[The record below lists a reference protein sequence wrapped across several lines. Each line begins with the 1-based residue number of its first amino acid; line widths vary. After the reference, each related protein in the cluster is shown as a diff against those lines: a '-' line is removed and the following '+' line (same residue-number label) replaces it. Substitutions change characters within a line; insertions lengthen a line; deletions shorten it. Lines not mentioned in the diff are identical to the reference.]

1 MNRIDIL
8 KALISRSISPEEVR
22 SALDD
27 AQDFLGTLNSLE
39 AIDGVKITVDVN
51 YNAPK
56 EVKEVLSRLA
66 QHNKSVTAPA
76 LMTFVRLREAKER
89 NNSNGWPS
97 NIIPLI
103 KAFREE
109 FNEGLANAKWAIETL
124 YKTEQ
129 HILR

>member
-1 MNRIDIL
+1 MKRTDIV
-8 KALISRSISPEEVR
+8 KALISNQISVEEVR

-27 AQDFLGTLNSLE
+27 AQNFLGTMNALE

-51 YNAPK
+51 YDATK
-56 EVKEVLSRLA
+56 EVKEVLSRFA
-66 QHNKSVTAPA
+66 GNRSVTAPA
-76 LMTFVRLREAKER
+76 LMTFVRLHPAKER

-97 NIIPLI
+97 NFIQLI

-109 FNEGLANAKWAIETL
+109 FKEGLANAKWACDTL